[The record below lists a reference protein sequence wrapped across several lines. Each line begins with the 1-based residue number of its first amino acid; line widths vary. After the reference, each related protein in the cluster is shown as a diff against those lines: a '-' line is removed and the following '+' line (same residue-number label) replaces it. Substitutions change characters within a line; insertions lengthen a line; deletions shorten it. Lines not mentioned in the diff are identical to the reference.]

1 MVWKWRIQEGGGIE
15 NSIVENR
22 ELYGGGKQ
30 RRRRRIKRRRTENE
44 RSWSIE
50 SGMEKTTLEEGEKET
65 GTDFSLY
72 SVHRV
77 RNIPP

>member
-1 MVWKWRIQEGGGIE
+1 M
-15 NSIVENR
+15 
-22 ELYGGGKQ
+22 YGGGKQ
-30 RRRRRIKRRRTENE
+30 SRRRRKRRRRTENE

-65 GTDFSLY
+65 GTDFNLY